1 MKNVIEVRN
10 LVKKFGDITAVDD
23 ISFFVSRSRCIGL
36 LGPNGAGKTSTVRV
50 LECVSPATG
59 GEAHVLGEQ
68 ANLSAR
74 AVRKRIGVVPQE
86 NDLDP
91 DLTVWQNLIL
101 FSKFFDIPRREA
113 RQRIDDQLKFMEL
126 FERRFARID
135 ELSGGMKRRLLVAR
149 ALINDPEIL
158 MLDEPSTGLD
168 PQMRHMIWQRLRAL
182 KKRGL
187 TMVLTT
193 HYMDEAEQLCD
204 DVIIMDKGKIL
215 RMGSPQRLIQ
225 EMAGDEII
233 EVRNFDDQKNVK
245 NLLSGLGYKMDVFG
259 DTMYISRGDHADI
272 FRRLLS
278 KKEFTV
284 LRRPATLEDVFL
296 QLTGRGLNE

>member
-1 MKNVIEVRN
+1 MENVIEVRN
-10 LVKKFGDITAVDD
+10 LVKKFGGITAVDD
-23 ISFFVSRSRCIGL
+23 ISFSVSHSRCIGL

-50 LECVSPATG
+50 LECISPATG
-59 GEAHVLGEQ
+59 GEAHVLGAS
-68 ANLSAR
+68 ANLSAK

-91 DLTVWQNLIL
+91 DLTVWQNLML
-101 FSKFFDIPRREA
+101 FSKFFDIPRKEA
-113 RQRIDDQLKFMEL
+113 QQRINDHLKFMEL
-126 FERRFARID
+126 SERRFDKID

-158 MLDEPSTGLD
+158 MLDEPTTGLD

-204 DVIIMDKGKIL
+204 EVVIMDKGKIL
-215 RMGSPQRLIQ
+215 KMGSPQRLIQ

-233 EVRNFDDQKNVK
+233 EVRNFDDQKNVV
-245 NLLSGLGYKMDVFG
+245 NLLSGLNYKMDVYG
-259 DTMYISRGDHADI
+259 DTMCISQGDHAGI
-272 FRRLLS
+272 FSRLLS
-278 KKEFTV
+278 KKEFFV